1 MKKHVLILGAGF
13 GGLELA
19 TRLSETMSDAVRV
32 TLLDR
37 KDSWY
42 FGYSKLDV
50 MLGSSPPEAVGPF

>member
-19 TRLSETMSDAVRV
+19 TRLSETLVDAVRV

-37 KDSWY
+37 KTRSC
-42 FGYSKLDV
+42 SATP
-50 MLGSSPPEAVGPF
+50 SSS